1 MNTTSPRPNAPSD
14 EAEEVRFVFNHI
26 QHDQSQNSIYYFV
39 NFSFPPV
46 LNVPFEAHP
55 QNLQQ
60 SLPRQIFQSSSA
72 VRNEA
77 QLIAEFFGT
86 CLEDSVQEVT
96 HGSVSQFLNQ
106 YMGPELFAKIRG
118 TSTFNEKDYK
128 KSTKKRNWNPVALGL
143 FFSLLEQHKEVVRQL
158 TSNHGCVKRG
168 LWEYISYTLSQYG
181 HKNFSPPQCVWKWK
195 SIKQDYKKNSEYMY
209 ILEVDSI
216 LGSNWHKFAVIM

>member
-14 EAEEVRFVFNHI
+14 EAEEVRFVFNHT

-86 CLEDSVQEVT
+86 CLDDSVQEVS

-118 TSTFNEKDYK
+118 TLTFNEKDYK
-128 KSTKKRNWNPVALGL
+128 KSTSG
-143 FFSLLEQHKEVVRQL
+143 
-158 TSNHGCVKRG
+158 
-168 LWEYISYTLSQYG
+168 
-181 HKNFSPPQCVWKWK
+181 
-195 SIKQDYKKNSEYMY
+195 
-209 ILEVDSI
+209 
-216 LGSNWHKFAVIM
+216 